1 MNYLKIRILRFILV
15 GLFLLPLVSN
25 SGNIVHPWRAVPSF
39 VKSGNNFPILFD
51 NLYDAGIDSV
61 ILVGPYNRLTLQ
73 IDSVITARVEYD
85 SFTRL
90 SVNNTIWAYVPE
102 TAPEDLYDLLV
113 CCGGEV
119 HLSRKS
125 VKVLR
130 KFNSPHSFIHL
141 SDLHISRQW
150 VGTAEDG
157 YAKELELFDRFVDV
171 ANIIAPDFVIVTGDI
186 IHHYTRLDADSIGW
200 GGNKLYNAD
209 QAPLVEEKYRNYYEG
224 SKGFAGVHGIDA
236 PVFSLPGNHDSY
248 GVSRKDHM
256 AMASQWNRFCGK
268 RVYVFSYAG
277 TRVIA
282 SDDFLGDPIDDIPD
296 QAPMSGLQGKYFDS
310 FLNEKNPGTLRIM
323 AQHRNDRID
332 TSFVNRHQI
341 HILLNGHRHTPS
353 EEKVGTT
360 PTLSIRSGTV
370 CRSGE
375 INTWKEDLGFFRIF
389 YIDGDRFEYTPPL
402 RFCKNP
408 TAPYNQLELNLTL
421 NYKNSNDGIFSE
433 NEATIRN
440 FFDTGFPRC
449 KIRFVMKKGNYNVSG
464 GSIHQKIE
472 TDKLSVIDVFTDV
485 KANSERIVQI
495 YRIE

>member
-1 MNYLKIRILRFILV
+1 MRNLKVNILHLVFV
-15 GLFLLPLVSN
+15 GLLLLPLISN
-25 SGNIVHPWRAVPSF
+25 SGNIVQPWRAVPSF
-39 VKSGNNFPILFD
+39 VKSGNNFSILFD

-61 ILVGPYNRLTLQ
+61 ILAGPYNQLTLQ
-73 IDSVITARVEYD
+73 IDSVVTARVEYD
-85 SFTRL
+85 SFTKL
-90 SVNNTIWAYVPE
+90 SVNNTIWAHVPE
-102 TAPEDLYDLLV
+102 SAPEELYDLLV

-130 KFNSPHSFIHL
+130 KFNSQHSFIHL

-157 YAKELELFDRFVDV
+157 YAKELELFDRFVEV

-256 AMASQWNRFCGK
+256 AMASQWNQMCGK
-268 RVYVFSYAG
+268 RVFGFSYG
-277 TRVIA
+277 KTRLIVA
-282 SDDFLGDPIDDIPD
+282 DDFLGDPVIDIPD
-296 QAPMSGLQGKYFDS
+296 SAPMSGLQGKILES
-310 FLNEKNPGTLRIM
+310 FLEKAGPGKIRIM
-323 AQHRNDRID
+323 AQHRPDRID
-332 TSFVNRHQI
+332 TAFIDKHKIN
-341 HILLNGHRHTPS
+341 ILLNGHRHDPY
-353 EEKVGTT
+353 EERLGTT
-360 PTLSIRSGTV
+360 PTLSIRPGTV

-375 INTWKEDLGFFRIF
+375 IKTWKENLGFFRIF
-389 YIDGDRFEYTPPL
+389 YIDGDSFKYTPPL

-408 TAPYNQLELNLTL
+408 TDPYNELELNLTL
-421 NYKNSNDGIFSE
+421 NFKNANDGTFNM
-433 NEATIRN
+433 NEAVIQN
-440 FFDTGFPRC
+440 SFDADLPRC
-449 KIRFVMKKGNYNVSG
+449 KIRFIMKKGNYKVHG
-464 GSIHQKIE
+464 GTIQQVIE
-472 TDKLSVIDVFTDV
+472 TDSLSVVDVYTEVVAISDKKVNIF
-485 KANSERIVQI
+485 
-495 YRIE
+495 